1 MMGGM
6 ERDQRRPSA
15 GFPVGPGVLLVASP
29 EMLDPHFTETV
40 VLLLDVDTD
49 GALGVVLNRP
59 SPLLVATVL
68 GEWSDY
74 VAEPEVLFRGGP
86 VGPEGALALAMLR
99 DPTDVPDGFSQVLG
113 PIGLLDLDTPVEE
126 VSESL
131 VTLRLFAG
139 YAGWEAGQL
148 EAEIAEGAWD
158 VVPAEPLDAFHDDTT
173 DLWRA
178 VLRRQPGELAW
189 RSTRPADPGLN

>member
-1 MMGGM
+1 MMEDM
-6 ERDQRRPSA
+6 ERDEPTPPPA
-15 GFPVGPGVLLVASP
+15 FPVGPGVLLVASP
-29 EMLDPHFTETV
+29 SLADPHFTETV
-40 VLLLDVDTD
+40 VLLLDVDDD

-59 SPLLVATVL
+59 SPLPVATVL
-68 GEWSDY
+68 GEWSDF

-99 DPTDVPDGFSQVLG
+99 DPADAPEGFSPVLG

-126 VSESL
+126 VQESL

-139 YAGWEAGQL
+139 YAGWDADQL
-148 EAEIAEGAWD
+148 ESEIAEGAWD

-189 RSTRPADPGLN
+189 RSTRPADPDLN